1 MHLPLPVSPDCC
13 RRFVGRSPWILSLGL
28 LLLAAF
34 RSPHANETTEHE
46 LKAALLFKFV
56 KYVEWPPE
64 RFQDERAPIV
74 IGVFGRDPFGGT
86 LDEILAG
93 KKHGERPFE
102 ILRTRETRDLGKCH
116 MLFVPLREA
125 DEVGGILRAVEDKS
139 VLLIGES
146 EGFASRGG
154 IINFYLEEEKHVRF
168 EINLDAARR
177 EGLKISA
184 NLLKLARIVKS

>member
-1 MHLPLPVSPDCC
+1 MQPLLPVAPDCC
-13 RRFVGRSPWILSLGL
+13 RRFVGRSPWILGLGL
-28 LLLAAF
+28 LLLSAF
-34 RSPHANETTEHE
+34 RAPHSNETTEHE

-56 KYVEWPPE
+56 KYVEWPAE

-74 IGVFGRDPFGGT
+74 IGVFGRDPFGT
-86 LDEILAG
+86 ALDEILAG
-93 KKHGERPFE
+93 KKHGERSFE
-102 ILRTRETRDLGKCH
+102 ILRTRDTGDLGKCH

-125 DEVGGILRAVEDKS
+125 GGVERISRAVEDKS
-139 VLLIGES
+139 VLLVGEC

-154 IINFYLEEEKHVRF
+154 IINFYIEEEKHVRF
-168 EINLDAARR
+168 EINLEAARR